1 MAVVRDNTQATTA
14 NAVVVDDEG
23 NRATAATVSCH
34 IRPNKGMSFS
44 IDILDSTLASANI
57 AEVTEMVKT
66 YLQEEI
72 AKASALGIPVTL

>member
-1 MAVVRDNTQATTA
+1 MAVVRDNAQATTA

-34 IRPNKGMSFS
+34 IRPNKGMSLN
-44 IDILDSTLASANI
+44 IDVLDAALTQANT
-57 AEVTEMVKT
+57 AEVTEMVKA
-66 YLQEEI
+66 YIQEEI